1 MLNFVSLKSK
11 LLEFSLTMSDPK
23 EPAFTNLLRMKREL
37 DTCIVTI
44 LGSFFRRNVLLFSV
58 LEKDRVGAHS
68 RIDGDCDVSC

>member
-23 EPAFTNLLRMKREL
+23 ELAFINLLRMKREL

-44 LGSFFRRNVLLFSV
+44 LGSFFCRNVLLFSV
-58 LEKDRVGAHS
+58 LEKDRVGEHS
-68 RIDGDCDVSC
+68 IIDGDCDA